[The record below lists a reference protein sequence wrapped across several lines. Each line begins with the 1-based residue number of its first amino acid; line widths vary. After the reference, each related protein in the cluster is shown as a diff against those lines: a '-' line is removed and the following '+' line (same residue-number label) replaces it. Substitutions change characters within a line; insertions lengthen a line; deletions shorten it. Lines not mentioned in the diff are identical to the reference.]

1 MNISYKWL
9 KTYIDTDIS
18 ANEMARILTDTGL
31 EVEKSHEIEAIPGG
45 LKGLIIGLILK
56 KEKHP
61 DADRL
66 SVCTVDIGQTE
77 ALQIICGASNV
88 AEGQKVIVAPV
99 GSCLHPVNGDPFK
112 IKKSKIRGLASHGM
126 ICAEDE
132 IGLGKG
138 HEGIMV
144 LDQIAEAGALA
155 SSYFNLETDIQFEIG
170 LTPNRADGMSHIGVA
185 RDLLCALKHQKTLEQ
200 KSIVKW
206 PIIDDFKIDK
216 DSVKLDI
223 TVQDTFACPRYAGVS
238 ISGVSVGPAP
248 DWLQNRLRSIGCNPV
263 NNIVDATNFVLHEL
277 GQPLHAF
284 DLDKIDGNKVI
295 VKKLAAKTNF
305 TTLDGIERKLDDQD
319 LMICD
324 DKEGLCLAGV
334 FGGLSSGVTESTT
347 SIFLESAYF
356 NPVCIRKSAKRHG
369 LNTDASFRFERGID
383 PTRVVYALKRAA
395 VLIKEVAGGY
405 ISSKITDIYPEK
417 IEDFEVHFNIN
428 RLNALAG
435 ISIEYDTII
444 NILKSL
450 EIEVLN
456 VDQNKLQLRVP
467 SYRVDV
473 QREIDVIEEVL
484 RIYGFNNIPVSEKVN
499 SSLSYRSKPDIEKM
513 QNIVSDLLAAN
524 GFAETMSNSLTKSSY
539 VNQEDFRDMNSD
551 WNVAMLN
558 PLSSDLSVLRQSLVF
573 SGLEAIAYN
582 QNRQEQDLKLFEF
595 GKVYFAR
602 EERHDEYRHLGIF
615 LTGKK
620 QTEQWYLKPQD
631 VSFYSITGAV
641 NAVLSRLGIFK
652 NQKSA
657 PTKNDLFA
665 EGITISIGKIKV
677 ADLGRIKTDLLNK
690 MGIHQAVFYAEI
702 KWDKVLE
709 LMSMNKTKFK
719 PLTKFPS
726 VRRDLSLLL
735 DEKISFSKIEY
746 IARNSEKLLLKE
758 VGLFD
763 VYDGKNI
770 AAGKKSYGVKFIMQD
785 SERTLDDKRISSIMN
800 KIKSKLEE
808 QLGAELR

>member
-144 LDQIAEAGALA
+144 LDQIAEVGALA

-185 RDLLCALKHQKTLEQ
+185 RDLLCALKHQKTIEQ

-284 DLDKIDGNKVI
+284 DLEKIDGNKVI
-295 VKKLAAKTNF
+295 VKKLAAKTSF

-324 DKEGLCLAGV
+324 DKEGLCLAGI

-395 VLIKEVAGGY
+395 LLIKEVAGGY

-417 IEDFEVHFNIN
+417 IADFEVHFNIN

-435 ISIEYDTII
+435 ISIEYNTII

-499 SSLSYRSKPDIEKM
+499 SSLSYRSKTDIEKM

-524 GFAETMSNSLTKSSY
+524 GFAETMTNSLTKSSY
-539 VNQEDFRDMNSD
+539 INQEEFRDMNSD

-558 PLSSDLSVLRQSLVF
+558 PLSSDLGVLRQSLVF

-620 QTEQWYLKPQD
+620 QAEQWYLKPQD

-665 EGITISIGKIKV
+665 EGISISIGKIKV

-709 LMSMNKTKFK
+709 LMPMNKTKFK

-735 DEKISFSKIEY
+735 DEKISFSEIES

-800 KIKSKLEE
+800 KIKSELEE

>member
-66 SVCTVDIGQTE
+66 SVCTVDIGQPE

-144 LDQIAEAGALA
+144 LDQIAEVGALA

-185 RDLLCALKHQKTLEQ
+185 RDLLCALKHQKTIEQ

-284 DLDKIDGNKVI
+284 DLEKIDGNKVI
-295 VKKLAAKTNF
+295 VKKLAAKTSF

-324 DKEGLCLAGV
+324 DKEGLCLAGI

-395 VLIKEVAGGY
+395 LLIKEVAGGY

-417 IEDFEVHFNIN
+417 IADFEVHFNIN

-435 ISIEYDTII
+435 ISIEYNTII

-499 SSLSYRSKPDIEKM
+499 SSLSYRSKTDIEKM

-539 VNQEDFRDMNSD
+539 INQEEFRDMNSD

-558 PLSSDLSVLRQSLVF
+558 PLSSDLGVLRQSLVF

-620 QTEQWYLKPQD
+620 QAEQWYLKPQD

-665 EGITISIGKIKV
+665 EGISISIGKIKV

-709 LMSMNKTKFK
+709 LMPMNKTKFK

-735 DEKISFSKIEY
+735 DEKISFSEIES

>member
-66 SVCTVDIGQTE
+66 SVCTVDIGQPE

-144 LDQIAEAGALA
+144 LDQIAEVGALA

-185 RDLLCALKHQKTLEQ
+185 RDLLCALKHQKTIEQ

-284 DLDKIDGNKVI
+284 DLEKIDGNKVI
-295 VKKLAAKTNF
+295 VKKLAAKTSF

-324 DKEGLCLAGV
+324 DKEGLCLAGI

-395 VLIKEVAGGY
+395 LLIKEVAGGY

-417 IEDFEVHFNIN
+417 IADFEVHFNIN

-435 ISIEYDTII
+435 ISIEYNTII

-499 SSLSYRSKPDIEKM
+499 SSLSYRSKTDIEKM

-539 VNQEDFRDMNSD
+539 INQEEFRDMNSD

-558 PLSSDLSVLRQSLVF
+558 PLSSDLGVLRQSLVF

-665 EGITISIGKIKV
+665 EGISISIGKIKV

-709 LMSMNKTKFK
+709 LMPMNKTKFK

-735 DEKISFSKIEY
+735 DEKISFSEIES

>member
-31 EVEKSHEIEAIPGG
+31 EVEKSHEIEAVPGG
-45 LKGLIIGLILK
+45 LKGLMVGLVLK

-66 SVCTVDIGQTE
+66 SVCTVDIGALE
-77 ALQIICGASNV
+77 ALQIICGAPNV
-88 AEGQKVIVAPV
+88 AAGQKVIVAPV
-99 GSCLHPVNGDPFK
+99 GIRLHPLNGEPFK
-112 IKKSKIRGLASHGM
+112 IKKSKIRGLSSHGM

-144 LDQIAEAGALA
+144 LDQIAEVGTLA

-185 RDLLCALKHQKTLEQ
+185 RDLLCALKHQNVITQ
-200 KSIVKW
+200 KSFVKW
-206 PIIDDFKIDK
+206 PNIEDFKIDN
-216 DSVKLDI
+216 DNVKLDI
-223 TVQDTFACPRYAGVS
+223 TVQDTDACPRYAGLA
-238 ISGVSVGPAP
+238 ISGVSVAPSP
-248 DWLQNRLRSIGCNPV
+248 DWLQDRLRSIGCNPI

-284 DLDKIDGNKVI
+284 DLEKINGNKVT
-295 VKKLAAKTNF
+295 VKKLAANTSF

-324 DKEGLCLAGV
+324 DKGGMCLAGV
-334 FGGLSSGVTESTT
+334 FGGLSSGVTESTS

-383 PTRVVYALKRAA
+383 PSRVVFALKRAA
-395 VLIKEVAGGY
+395 LLIKEIAGGH
-405 ISSKITDIYPEK
+405 ISSEITDIYPEA
-417 IEDFEVHFNIN
+417 IADFTVNFNTN
-428 RLNALAG
+428 RLNAIAG
-435 ISIEYDTII
+435 IAIEHDTVI
-444 NILKSL
+444 NILTSL
-450 EIEVLN
+450 DIAVLKVN
-456 VDQNKLQLRVP
+456 ESILQLRVP

-484 RIYGFNNIPVSEKVN
+484 RIYGFNNIPISEKVN
-499 SSLSYRSKPDIEKM
+499 SSLSYRSNPDLEKM
-513 QNIVSDLLAAN
+513 QNIVSDVLASN

-539 VNQEDFRDMNSD
+539 VNQEEFRGMNAD
-551 WNVAMLN
+551 WNVSMLN

-573 SGLEAIAYN
+573 SGLETIAYN

-595 GKVYFAR
+595 GKVYFSR
-602 EERHDEYRHLGIF
+602 EKKYDEQKHLAIF

-652 NQKSA
+652 NQKST

-665 EGITISIGKIKV
+665 EGITISIGKTKV
-677 ADLGRIKTDLLNK
+677 ADLGRIKPDLLNK
-690 MGIHQAVFYAEI
+690 MGVHQAVFYAEI
-702 KWDKVLE
+702 NWDNLMG

-719 PLTKFPS
+719 PLTKFPT

-735 DEKISFSKIEY
+735 DEKISFAEIES

-770 AAGKKSYGVKFIMQD
+770 AAGKKSYGIKFIMQD
-785 SERTLDDKRISSIMN
+785 SEGTLDDKRISSIMS
-800 KIKSKLEE
+800 KIKSKLED

>member
-66 SVCTVDIGQTE
+66 SVCTVDIGQPE

-144 LDQIAEAGALA
+144 LDQIAEVGALA

-185 RDLLCALKHQKTLEQ
+185 RDLLCALKHQKTIEQ

-284 DLDKIDGNKVI
+284 DLEKIDGNKVI
-295 VKKLAAKTNF
+295 VKKLAAKTSF

-324 DKEGLCLAGV
+324 DKEGLCLAGI

-395 VLIKEVAGGY
+395 LLIKEVAGGY

-417 IEDFEVHFNIN
+417 IADFEVHFNIN

-435 ISIEYDTII
+435 ISIEYNTII

-499 SSLSYRSKPDIEKM
+499 SSLSYRSKTDIEKM

-539 VNQEDFRDMNSD
+539 INQEEFRDMNSD

-558 PLSSDLSVLRQSLVF
+558 PLSSDLGVLRQSLVF

-620 QTEQWYLKPQD
+620 QAEQWYLKPQD

-665 EGITISIGKIKV
+665 EGISISIGKIKV

-709 LMSMNKTKFK
+709 LMPMNKTKFK

-735 DEKISFSKIEY
+735 DEKISFSEIES

-800 KIKSKLEE
+800 KIKSELEE

>member
-144 LDQIAEAGALA
+144 LDQIAEVGALA

-185 RDLLCALKHQKTLEQ
+185 RDLLCALKHQKTIEQ

-284 DLDKIDGNKVI
+284 DLEKIDGNKVI
-295 VKKLAAKTNF
+295 VKKLAAKTSF

-324 DKEGLCLAGV
+324 DKEGLCLAGI

-395 VLIKEVAGGY
+395 LLIKEVAGGY

-417 IEDFEVHFNIN
+417 IADFEVHFNIN

-435 ISIEYDTII
+435 ISIEYNTII

-499 SSLSYRSKPDIEKM
+499 SSLSYRSKTDIEKM

-539 VNQEDFRDMNSD
+539 INQEEFRDMNSD

-558 PLSSDLSVLRQSLVF
+558 PLSSDLGVLRQSLVF

-620 QTEQWYLKPQD
+620 QAEQWYLKPQD

-665 EGITISIGKIKV
+665 EGISISIGKIKV

-709 LMSMNKTKFK
+709 LMPMNKTKFK

-735 DEKISFSKIEY
+735 DEKISFSEIES

-800 KIKSKLEE
+800 KIKSELEE

>member
-66 SVCTVDIGQTE
+66 SVCTVDIGQPE

-144 LDQIAEAGALA
+144 LDQIAEVGALA

-185 RDLLCALKHQKTLEQ
+185 RDLLCALKHQKTIEQ

-284 DLDKIDGNKVI
+284 DLEKIDGNKVI
-295 VKKLAAKTNF
+295 VKKLAAKTSF

-324 DKEGLCLAGV
+324 DKEGLCLAGI

-395 VLIKEVAGGY
+395 LLIKEVAGGY

-417 IEDFEVHFNIN
+417 IADFEVHFNIN

-435 ISIEYDTII
+435 ISIEYNTII

-499 SSLSYRSKPDIEKM
+499 SSLSYRSKTDIEKM

-539 VNQEDFRDMNSD
+539 INQEEFRDMNSD

-558 PLSSDLSVLRQSLVF
+558 PLSSDLGVLRQSLVF

-620 QTEQWYLKPQD
+620 QAEQWYLKPQD

-665 EGITISIGKIKV
+665 EGISISIGKIKV

-735 DEKISFSKIEY
+735 DEKISFSEIES

>member
-1 MNISYKWL
+1 
-9 KTYIDTDIS
+9 
-18 ANEMARILTDTGL
+18 
-31 EVEKSHEIEAIPGG
+31 
-45 LKGLIIGLILK
+45 
-56 KEKHP
+56 
-61 DADRL
+61 
-66 SVCTVDIGQTE
+66 
-77 ALQIICGASNV
+77 
-88 AEGQKVIVAPV
+88 
-99 GSCLHPVNGDPFK
+99 
-112 IKKSKIRGLASHGM
+112 
-126 ICAEDE
+126 
-132 IGLGKG
+132 
-138 HEGIMV
+138 
-144 LDQIAEAGALA
+144 
-155 SSYFNLETDIQFEIG
+155 
-170 LTPNRADGMSHIGVA
+170 
-185 RDLLCALKHQKTLEQ
+185 
-200 KSIVKW
+200 
-206 PIIDDFKIDK
+206 
-216 DSVKLDI
+216 
-223 TVQDTFACPRYAGVS
+223 
-238 ISGVSVGPAP
+238 
-248 DWLQNRLRSIGCNPV
+248 
-263 NNIVDATNFVLHEL
+263 
-277 GQPLHAF
+277 
-284 DLDKIDGNKVI
+284 
-295 VKKLAAKTNF
+295 
-305 TTLDGIERKLDDQD
+305 
-319 LMICD
+319 MICD
-324 DKEGLCLAGV
+324 DKEGLCLAGI

-395 VLIKEVAGGY
+395 LLIKEVAGGY

-417 IEDFEVHFNIN
+417 IADFEVHFNIN

-435 ISIEYDTII
+435 ISIEYNTII

-499 SSLSYRSKPDIEKM
+499 SSLSYRSKTDIEKM

-539 VNQEDFRDMNSD
+539 INQEEFRDMNSD

-558 PLSSDLSVLRQSLVF
+558 PLSSDLGVLRQSLVF

-620 QTEQWYLKPQD
+620 QAEQWYLKPQD

-665 EGITISIGKIKV
+665 EGISISIGKIKV
-677 ADLGRIKTDLLNK
+677 
-690 MGIHQAVFYAEI
+690 VF
-702 KWDKVLE
+702 
-709 LMSMNKTKFK
+709 
-719 PLTKFPS
+719 
-726 VRRDLSLLL
+726 
-735 DEKISFSKIEY
+735 
-746 IARNSEKLLLKE
+746 
-758 VGLFD
+758 
-763 VYDGKNI
+763 
-770 AAGKKSYGVKFIMQD
+770 
-785 SERTLDDKRISSIMN
+785 
-800 KIKSKLEE
+800 
-808 QLGAELR
+808 

>member
-735 DEKISFSKIEY
+735 DEKISFSKIES

>member
-144 LDQIAEAGALA
+144 LDQIAEVGALA

-185 RDLLCALKHQKTLEQ
+185 RALLCALKHQKTIEQ

-284 DLDKIDGNKVI
+284 DLEKIDGNKVI
-295 VKKLAAKTNF
+295 VKKLAAKTSF

-324 DKEGLCLAGV
+324 DKEGLCLAGI

-395 VLIKEVAGGY
+395 LLIKEVAGGY

-417 IEDFEVHFNIN
+417 IADFEVQCNIN

-435 ISIEYDTII
+435 ISIEYNTII

-499 SSLSYRSKPDIEKM
+499 SSLSYRSKTDIEKM

-539 VNQEDFRDMNSD
+539 INQEEFRDMNSD

-558 PLSSDLSVLRQSLVF
+558 PLSSDLGVLRQSLVF

-620 QTEQWYLKPQD
+620 QAEQWYLKPQD

-665 EGITISIGKIKV
+665 EGISISIGKIKV

-709 LMSMNKTKFK
+709 LMPMNKTKFK

-735 DEKISFSKIEY
+735 DEKISFSEIES

-800 KIKSKLEE
+800 KIKSELEE

>member
-144 LDQIAEAGALA
+144 LDQIAEVGALA

-185 RDLLCALKHQKTLEQ
+185 RDLLCALKHQKTIEQ

-284 DLDKIDGNKVI
+284 DLEKIDGNKVI
-295 VKKLAAKTNF
+295 VKKLAAKTSF

-324 DKEGLCLAGV
+324 DKEGLCLAGI

-395 VLIKEVAGGY
+395 LLIKEVAGGY

-417 IEDFEVHFNIN
+417 IADFEVHFNIN

-435 ISIEYDTII
+435 ISIEYNTII

-499 SSLSYRSKPDIEKM
+499 SSLSYRSKTDIEKM

-539 VNQEDFRDMNSD
+539 INQEEFRDMNSD

-558 PLSSDLSVLRQSLVF
+558 PLSSDLGVLRQSLVF

-620 QTEQWYLKPQD
+620 QAEQWYLKPQD

-665 EGITISIGKIKV
+665 EGISISIGKIKV

-709 LMSMNKTKFK
+709 LMPMNKTKFK

-735 DEKISFSKIEY
+735 DEKISFSEIES